1 VSIECFLEDLHNDQV
16 LVDRLTSLF
25 IDCTKLKLIVCHL
38 VVFGLERN
46 ADFQQLAFH
55 FLQDILNFEW
65 QLSIVMIRKLLIFS
79 SCASEQTSTS
89 HSEVMTLQVGGLGD
103 DKELLLKP
111 KCEEDVLVL
120 NSKRS

>member
-1 VSIECFLEDLHNDQV
+1 
-16 LVDRLTSLF
+16 
-25 IDCTKLKLIVCHL
+25 
-38 VVFGLERN
+38 VFGLERN